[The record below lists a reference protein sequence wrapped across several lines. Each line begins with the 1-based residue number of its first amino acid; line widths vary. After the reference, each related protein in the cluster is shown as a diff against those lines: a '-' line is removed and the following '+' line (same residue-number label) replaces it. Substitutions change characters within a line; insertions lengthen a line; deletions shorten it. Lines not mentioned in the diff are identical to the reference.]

1 MQSPRQRSS
10 PKRGCE
16 SGCGPAWGS
25 GAVAVIG
32 KRHGPAAQVS
42 GTSDGLANGMNG
54 GQVIGTSDAQ
64 ATGSTAALVSGTIGA
79 RESGMS
85 GEEGCP

>member
-1 MQSPRQRSS
+1 MATPIKDTVQRPRQRSS

-54 GQVIGTSDAQ
+54 
-64 ATGSTAALVSGTIGA
+64 ALVSGTIGA